1 MAKHPWKMRVMGC
14 LLAKAAR
21 FLQAKGPVTRCVLR
35 LWMAARGGENRKGMS
50 KTDIIVQDYFC
61 LLKKVCRQKK
71 PTRIRLSRQDLLQV
85 MADDVPYD
93 FQALIFH
100 NDGKNT
106 ERKMEIEALFT
117 STERTVAREPK
128 ILSMVITDLVCVS
141 CFRSS
146 ILIA

>member
-1 MAKHPWKMRVMGC
+1 MGC

-61 LLKKVCRQKK
+61 LLKKVCRQKR
-71 PTRIRLSRQDLLQV
+71 PTRIRLSRQDLLLV

-117 STERTVAREPK
+117 DDIPIEEVQKRLEQK
-128 ILSMVITDLVCVS
+128 I
-141 CFRSS
+141 
-146 ILIA
+146 AEAW

>member
-71 PTRIRLSRQDLLQV
+71 PTRIRLSRQDLLLV
-85 MADDVPYD
+85 MVNDVPYD

-117 STERTVAREPK
+117 DDIPIEEVQKRLEQK
-128 ILSMVITDLVCVS
+128 I
-141 CFRSS
+141 
-146 ILIA
+146 AEAW

>member
-61 LLKKVCRQKK
+61 LLKKVCHQKK
-71 PTRIRLSRQDLLQV
+71 PTRIRLSRQNLLQV

-117 STERTVAREPK
+117 DDIPIEEVQKRLEQK
-128 ILSMVITDLVCVS
+128 I
-141 CFRSS
+141 
-146 ILIA
+146 AEAW

>member
-1 MAKHPWKMRVMGC
+1 MAKHPWKMRVAGC
-14 LLAKAAR
+14 LLAKAACL
-21 FLQAKGPVTRCVLR
+21 LQAKGPVTRCVLR

-71 PTRIRLSRQDLLQV
+71 PTRIRLSRQNLLQV

-117 STERTVAREPK
+117 DDIPIEEVQKRLEQK
-128 ILSMVITDLVCVS
+128 I
-141 CFRSS
+141 
-146 ILIA
+146 AEAW

>member
-1 MAKHPWKMRVMGC
+1 MGC

-71 PTRIRLSRQDLLQV
+71 PTRIRLSRQNLLQV

-106 ERKMEIEALFT
+106 ERKMEIEALLT
-117 STERTVAREPK
+117 DDIPIEEVQKRLEQK
-128 ILSMVITDLVCVS
+128 I
-141 CFRSS
+141 
-146 ILIA
+146 AEAW

>member
-1 MAKHPWKMRVMGC
+1 MGC

-117 STERTVAREPK
+117 DGIPIEEVQKRLEQK
-128 ILSMVITDLVCVS
+128 I
-141 CFRSS
+141 
-146 ILIA
+146 AEAW

>member
-71 PTRIRLSRQDLLQV
+71 PTRIRLSRQNLLQV

-117 STERTVAREPK
+117 DGIPIEEVQKRLEQK
-128 ILSMVITDLVCVS
+128 I
-141 CFRSS
+141 
-146 ILIA
+146 AEAW

>member
-1 MAKHPWKMRVMGC
+1 MGW
-14 LLAKAAR
+14 LLAKAACL
-21 FLQAKGPVTRCVLR
+21 LQAKGPVTRCVLR
-35 LWMAARGGENRKGMS
+35 LWMAARGSENRKGMS

-61 LLKKVCRQKK
+61 LLKKVCRQKR
-71 PTRIRLSRQDLLQV
+71 PTRIRLSRQNLLQV

-117 STERTVAREPK
+117 DDIPIEEVQKRLEQK
-128 ILSMVITDLVCVS
+128 I
-141 CFRSS
+141 
-146 ILIA
+146 AEAW

>member
-1 MAKHPWKMRVMGC
+1 MGC

-50 KTDIIVQDYFC
+50 KTDIIVQDYFY

-117 STERTVAREPK
+117 DDIPIEEVQKRLEQK
-128 ILSMVITDLVCVS
+128 I
-141 CFRSS
+141 
-146 ILIA
+146 AEAW

>member
-14 LLAKAAR
+14 LLAKAACL
-21 FLQAKGPVTRCVLR
+21 LQAKGPVTRCVLR
-35 LWMAARGGENRKGMS
+35 LWMAARGSENRKGMS

-61 LLKKVCRQKK
+61 LLKKVCRQKR
-71 PTRIRLSRQDLLQV
+71 PTRIRLSRQNLLQV

-117 STERTVAREPK
+117 DDIPIEEVQKRLEQK
-128 ILSMVITDLVCVS
+128 I
-141 CFRSS
+141 
-146 ILIA
+146 AEAW

>member
-1 MAKHPWKMRVMGC
+1 MAKHPRKMRVMGC

-71 PTRIRLSRQDLLQV
+71 PTRIRLSRQNLLQV
-85 MADDVPYD
+85 MADDLPYD
-93 FQALIFH
+93 FQARIFH

-117 STERTVAREPK
+117 DDIPIEEVQKRLEQK
-128 ILSMVITDLVCVS
+128 I
-141 CFRSS
+141 
-146 ILIA
+146 AEAW

>member
-1 MAKHPWKMRVMGC
+1 MAKHPWKMRVAGC

-71 PTRIRLSRQDLLQV
+71 PTRIRLSRQNLLQV

-117 STERTVAREPK
+117 DDIPIEEVQKRLEQK
-128 ILSMVITDLVCVS
+128 I
-141 CFRSS
+141 
-146 ILIA
+146 AEAW

>member
-71 PTRIRLSRQDLLQV
+71 PTRIRPSRQNLLQV

-117 STERTVAREPK
+117 DDIPIEEVHERLEQK
-128 ILSMVITDLVCVS
+128 I
-141 CFRSS
+141 
-146 ILIA
+146 AEAW

>member
-61 LLKKVCRQKK
+61 LLKKVCRQKR
-71 PTRIRLSRQDLLQV
+71 PTRIRLSRQNLLQV

-117 STERTVAREPK
+117 DDIPIEEVQKRLEQK
-128 ILSMVITDLVCVS
+128 I
-141 CFRSS
+141 
-146 ILIA
+146 AEAW

>member
-14 LLAKAAR
+14 LLAKAACL
-21 FLQAKGPVTRCVLR
+21 LQAKGPVTRCVLR
-35 LWMAARGGENRKGMS
+35 LWMAARGSENRKGMS

-71 PTRIRLSRQDLLQV
+71 PTRIRLSRQNLLQV

-117 STERTVAREPK
+117 DDIPIEEVQKRLEQK
-128 ILSMVITDLVCVS
+128 I
-141 CFRSS
+141 
-146 ILIA
+146 AEAW

>member
-1 MAKHPWKMRVMGC
+1 MAKHPRKMRVMGC

-71 PTRIRLSRQDLLQV
+71 PTRIRLSRQNLLQV

-117 STERTVAREPK
+117 DDIPIEEAQKRLEQK
-128 ILSMVITDLVCVS
+128 I
-141 CFRSS
+141 
-146 ILIA
+146 AEAW

>member
-1 MAKHPWKMRVMGC
+1 MGG
-14 LLAKAAR
+14 LLAKAACL
-21 FLQAKGPVTRCVLR
+21 LQAKGPVTRCVLR
-35 LWMAARGGENRKGMS
+35 LWMTARGSKNRKGMS

-71 PTRIRLSRQDLLQV
+71 PTRIRLSRQNLLQV
-85 MADDVPYD
+85 MADDLPYD

-117 STERTVAREPK
+117 DDIPIEEVQKRLEQK
-128 ILSMVITDLVCVS
+128 I
-141 CFRSS
+141 
-146 ILIA
+146 AEAW

>member
-21 FLQAKGPVTRCVLR
+21 FLQAKGPITRCVLR

-71 PTRIRLSRQDLLQV
+71 PTRIRLSRQDLLLV
-85 MADDVPYD
+85 MVNDVPYD

-117 STERTVAREPK
+117 DDIPIEEVQKRLEQK
-128 ILSMVITDLVCVS
+128 I
-141 CFRSS
+141 
-146 ILIA
+146 AEAW

>member
-35 LWMAARGGENRKGMS
+35 LWMAARGSENRKGMS

-61 LLKKVCRQKK
+61 LLKKVCRQKR
-71 PTRIRLSRQDLLQV
+71 PTRIRLSRQDLLLV
-85 MADDVPYD
+85 MVDDVPYD

-117 STERTVAREPK
+117 DDIPIEEVQKRLEQK
-128 ILSMVITDLVCVS
+128 I
-141 CFRSS
+141 
-146 ILIA
+146 AEAW

>member
-1 MAKHPWKMRVMGC
+1 MGC
-14 LLAKAAR
+14 LLAKAACL
-21 FLQAKGPVTRCVLR
+21 LQAKGPVTRCVLR
-35 LWMAARGGENRKGMS
+35 LWMAARGSENRKGMS

-61 LLKKVCRQKK
+61 LLKKVCRQKR
-71 PTRIRLSRQDLLQV
+71 PTRIKLSRQDLLQV

-117 STERTVAREPK
+117 DDIPIEEVQKRLEQK
-128 ILSMVITDLVCVS
+128 I
-141 CFRSS
+141 
-146 ILIA
+146 AEAW

>member
-71 PTRIRLSRQDLLQV
+71 PTRIRLSRQDLLLV

-117 STERTVAREPK
+117 DDIPIEEVQKRLEQK
-128 ILSMVITDLVCVS
+128 I
-141 CFRSS
+141 
-146 ILIA
+146 AEAW

>member
-1 MAKHPWKMRVMGC
+1 MGC

-71 PTRIRLSRQDLLQV
+71 PTRIRLSRQNLLQV
-85 MADDVPYD
+85 MADDLPYD

-117 STERTVAREPK
+117 DDIPIEEVQKRLEQK
-128 ILSMVITDLVCVS
+128 I
-141 CFRSS
+141 
-146 ILIA
+146 AEAW

>member
-1 MAKHPWKMRVMGC
+1 MGC

-71 PTRIRLSRQDLLQV
+71 PTRIRLSRQDLLLV
-85 MADDVPYD
+85 MVNDVPYD

-117 STERTVAREPK
+117 DDIPIEEVQKRLEQK
-128 ILSMVITDLVCVS
+128 I
-141 CFRSS
+141 
-146 ILIA
+146 AEAW

>member
-21 FLQAKGPVTRCVLR
+21 LLQAKGPVTRCVLR
-35 LWMAARGGENRKGMS
+35 LWMAARGSENRKGMS
-50 KTDIIVQDYFC
+50 KTDIIAQDYFC
-61 LLKKVCRQKK
+61 LLKKVCRQKR
-71 PTRIRLSRQDLLQV
+71 PTRIRLSRQDLLLV

-117 STERTVAREPK
+117 DDIPIEEVQKRLEQK
-128 ILSMVITDLVCVS
+128 I
-141 CFRSS
+141 
-146 ILIA
+146 AEAW

>member
-14 LLAKAAR
+14 LLAKAACL
-21 FLQAKGPVTRCVLR
+21 LQAKGPVTRCVLR
-35 LWMAARGGENRKGMS
+35 LWMAARGSENRKGMS
-50 KTDIIVQDYFC
+50 KTDIIAQDYFC
-61 LLKKVCRQKK
+61 LLKKVCRQKR
-71 PTRIRLSRQDLLQV
+71 PTRIRLSRQDLLLV

-117 STERTVAREPK
+117 DDIPIEEVQKRLEQK
-128 ILSMVITDLVCVS
+128 I
-141 CFRSS
+141 
-146 ILIA
+146 AEAW

>member
-71 PTRIRLSRQDLLQV
+71 PTRIRLSRQNLLQV

-106 ERKMEIEALFT
+106 ERKMEIKALFT
-117 STERTVAREPK
+117 DDIPIEEVQKRLEQK
-128 ILSMVITDLVCVS
+128 I
-141 CFRSS
+141 
-146 ILIA
+146 AEAW

>member
-61 LLKKVCRQKK
+61 LLKKVCRQKR
-71 PTRIRLSRQDLLQV
+71 PTRIRLSRQDLLLV

-117 STERTVAREPK
+117 DDIPIEEVQKRLEQK
-128 ILSMVITDLVCVS
+128 I
-141 CFRSS
+141 
-146 ILIA
+146 AEAW

>member
-1 MAKHPWKMRVMGC
+1 MGC

-71 PTRIRLSRQDLLQV
+71 PTRIRLSRQKLLQV

-117 STERTVAREPK
+117 DDIPIEEVQKRLEQK
-128 ILSMVITDLVCVS
+128 I
-141 CFRSS
+141 
-146 ILIA
+146 AEAW

>member
-71 PTRIRLSRQDLLQV
+71 PTRIRLSCQNLLQV

-100 NDGKNT
+100 NDGKNI

-117 STERTVAREPK
+117 DDIPIEEVQKRLEQK
-128 ILSMVITDLVCVS
+128 I
-141 CFRSS
+141 
-146 ILIA
+146 AEAW

>member
-71 PTRIRLSRQDLLQV
+71 PTRIRLSRQNLLQV

-117 STERTVAREPK
+117 DYIPIEEVQKRLEQK
-128 ILSMVITDLVCVS
+128 I
-141 CFRSS
+141 
-146 ILIA
+146 AEAW

>member
-14 LLAKAAR
+14 LLAKAACL
-21 FLQAKGPVTRCVLR
+21 LQAKGPVTRCVLR
-35 LWMAARGGENRKGMS
+35 LWMAARGSENRKGMS

-71 PTRIRLSRQDLLQV
+71 PTRIRLSRQNLLQV

-117 STERTVAREPK
+117 DYIPIEEVQKRLEQK
-128 ILSMVITDLVCVS
+128 I
-141 CFRSS
+141 
-146 ILIA
+146 AEAW

>member
-14 LLAKAAR
+14 LLAKAACL
-21 FLQAKGPVTRCVLR
+21 LQAKGPVTRCVLR
-35 LWMAARGGENRKGMS
+35 LWMAARGSENRKGMS

-71 PTRIRLSRQDLLQV
+71 PTRIRLSRQDLLLV

-117 STERTVAREPK
+117 DDIPIEEVQKRLEQK
-128 ILSMVITDLVCVS
+128 I
-141 CFRSS
+141 
-146 ILIA
+146 AEAW

>member
-1 MAKHPWKMRVMGC
+1 MGC
-14 LLAKAAR
+14 LLAKAACL
-21 FLQAKGPVTRCVLR
+21 LQAKGPVTRCVLR

-71 PTRIRLSRQDLLQV
+71 PTRIRLSRQNLLQV
-85 MADDVPYD
+85 MADEVPYD

-117 STERTVAREPK
+117 DDIPIEEVQKRLEQK
-128 ILSMVITDLVCVS
+128 I
-141 CFRSS
+141 
-146 ILIA
+146 AEAW

>member
-14 LLAKAAR
+14 LLAKAACL
-21 FLQAKGPVTRCVLR
+21 LQAKGPVTRCVLR
-35 LWMAARGGENRKGMS
+35 LWMAARGSENRKGMS

-61 LLKKVCRQKK
+61 LLKKVCRQKR
-71 PTRIRLSRQDLLQV
+71 PTRIKLSRQDLLQV

-117 STERTVAREPK
+117 DDIPIEEVQKRLEQK
-128 ILSMVITDLVCVS
+128 I
-141 CFRSS
+141 
-146 ILIA
+146 AEAW

>member
-14 LLAKAAR
+14 LLAKAACL
-21 FLQAKGPVTRCVLR
+21 LQAKGPVTRCVLR
-35 LWMAARGGENRKGMS
+35 LWMAARGSENRKGMS

-61 LLKKVCRQKK
+61 LLKKVCRQKR
-71 PTRIRLSRQDLLQV
+71 PTRIRLSRQDLLLV

-117 STERTVAREPK
+117 DDIPIEEVQKRLEQK
-128 ILSMVITDLVCVS
+128 I
-141 CFRSS
+141 
-146 ILIA
+146 AEAW

>member
-14 LLAKAAR
+14 LLAKAACL
-21 FLQAKGPVTRCVLR
+21 LQAKGPVTRCVLR
-35 LWMAARGGENRKGMS
+35 LWMAARGSENRKGMS

-61 LLKKVCRQKK
+61 LLKKVCRQKR
-71 PTRIRLSRQDLLQV
+71 PTRIRLSRQDLLLV
-85 MADDVPYD
+85 MVDDVPYD

-117 STERTVAREPK
+117 DDIPIEEVQKRLEQK
-128 ILSMVITDLVCVS
+128 I
-141 CFRSS
+141 
-146 ILIA
+146 AEAW

>member
-14 LLAKAAR
+14 LLAKAACL
-21 FLQAKGPVTRCVLR
+21 LQAKGPVTRCVLR

-71 PTRIRLSRQDLLQV
+71 PTRIRLSRQNLLQV

-117 STERTVAREPK
+117 DDIPIEEVQKRLEQK
-128 ILSMVITDLVCVS
+128 I
-141 CFRSS
+141 
-146 ILIA
+146 AEAW

>member
-1 MAKHPWKMRVMGC
+1 MGC

-35 LWMAARGGENRKGMS
+35 LWMAARGSENRKGMS

-71 PTRIRLSRQDLLQV
+71 PTRIRLSRQNLLQV

-117 STERTVAREPK
+117 DDIPIEEVQKRLEQK
-128 ILSMVITDLVCVS
+128 I
-141 CFRSS
+141 
-146 ILIA
+146 AEAW

>member
-1 MAKHPWKMRVMGC
+1 MRVMGC

-71 PTRIRLSRQDLLQV
+71 PTRIRLSRQNLLQV

-117 STERTVAREPK
+117 DDIPIEEVQKRLEQK
-128 ILSMVITDLVCVS
+128 I
-141 CFRSS
+141 
-146 ILIA
+146 AEAW

>member
-1 MAKHPWKMRVMGC
+1 MAKHPRKMRVMGC
-14 LLAKAAR
+14 LLAKAACL
-21 FLQAKGPVTRCVLR
+21 LQAKGPVTRCVLR

-117 STERTVAREPK
+117 DDIPIEEVQKRLEQK
-128 ILSMVITDLVCVS
+128 I
-141 CFRSS
+141 
-146 ILIA
+146 AEAW